1 MTNSDIDRKTDTRM
15 KQFYQAKIEKKLKY
29 LHLTVVFLGVLQ
41 TKHFHIDVFG
51 CSFVHTK
58 RTFSTQI

>member
-1 MTNSDIDRKTDTRM
+1 VERGKDERRKKMTHDDKFRKTDTRM

-41 TKHFHIDVFG
+41 TKHFPIDMFG
-51 CSFVHTK
+51 C
-58 RTFSTQI
+58 